1 MNGAQA
7 TNFQQFR
14 LPAPP
19 RDVKISPIGILVR
32 VLVWLFCILQ
42 VAIMGS
48 VLWAPIARDRMLE
61 AGTSTMA
68 RVADKISP
76 PADGHDYRLRLKFHT
91 AAGPVTEEVHV
102 QEREFGAVKVGE
114 ERLVTYLPRDPSI
127 LKMGV
132 VRPQET
138 NGAELNLVRMLV
150 ILAASLVFTI
160 FLTEMMIRR
169 QMRLLSTGHAA
180 VATIERAQ
188 MTPKSGVR
196 LTYSFDAEGV
206 LWTGSGNVSARR
218 QFTAGETIPVVYPI
232 GRPQKSAPVASLYL
246 AALRRGPMRD

>member
-1 MNGAQA
+1 MTFHNTAQLTLA
-7 TNFQQFR
+7 D
-14 LPAPP
+14 PP

-61 AGTSTMA
+61 AGKPTMA
-68 RVADKISP
+68 RVTDKISP

-91 AAGPVTEEVHV
+91 AAGPVAEDVHV
-102 QEREFGAVKVGE
+102 QEREFVAVKVGD

-138 NGAELNLVRMLV
+138 DRAEMNEVRLLL

-188 MTPKSGVR
+188 NTPKSGVR
-196 LTYSFDAEGV
+196 LTYQFEAESMI
-206 LWTGSGNVSARR
+206 WTGSGNVSARR
-218 QFTAGETIPVVYPI
+218 QFAAGQTIPIVYPP
-232 GRPQKSAPVASLYL
+232 GQPRKSTPVASLYL
-246 AALRRGPMRD
+246 TALRRS